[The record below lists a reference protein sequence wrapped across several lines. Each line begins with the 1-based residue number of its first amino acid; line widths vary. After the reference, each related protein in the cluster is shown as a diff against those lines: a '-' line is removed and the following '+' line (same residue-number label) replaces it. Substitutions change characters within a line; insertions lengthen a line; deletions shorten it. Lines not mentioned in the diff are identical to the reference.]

1 MKLNGLRQLVKEEIK
16 KVLSEN
22 TEDVKGKLPTKPG
35 KYKIEYI
42 TADDE
47 DGGPDSEGKGEVNIS
62 QNALP
67 KSTDNIFPSKFWEG
81 EARSISNFK
90 IYKVTKVTKVG

>member
-1 MKLNGLRQLVKEEIK
+1 MKLDGLKQLVKEEIK

-22 TEDVKGKLPTKPG
+22 TEDVKGKLPTEPG
-35 KYKIEYI
+35 KYKIEYV

-47 DGGPDSEGKGEVNIS
+47 DGGPDSEGKDEVNIS
-62 QNALP
+62 QNDINMNQNVSP
-67 KSTDNIFPSKFWEG
+67 RRFWETKPM
-81 EARSISNFK
+81 SNFK